1 MKNLVILLV
10 FIFNVIVVHG
20 QINIRIK
27 AMVISS
33 TTKITRV
40 DQDENGS
47 LNININHNDL
57 KRFKRQGFVHYS
69 DMGAKANGVSDD
81 MIFIMATHALANEYG
96 FDVKADNGGIYFVSG
111 KDNTAVITTNTDF
124 GSATFIIDDT
134 NVENRSASIFEV
146 RSQLNNISIEG
157 LKTLEKKQNHLDY
170 NLTDDYLVM
179 VSDDNV
185 RNYIRYGLNQN
196 KGRPQTDIFIMKKN
210 GDIDSTAPI
219 IWDFENITEIT
230 AMPIDKKKLTINGGR
245 FITIAN
251 QAPSKYTYYSRNI
264 SIKRSNVIIQNL
276 KHLIQGEGDH
286 GAPYR
291 GFISISDCSD
301 ILVKDCIMTGH
312 KTYRTIGG
320 AGKPVSMGSYDL
332 SVTRSINVSF
342 ENCRQTNDIN
352 DNTYWGIFA
361 SNYSKNISFDHCIF
375 SRFDAHMG
383 VYNATIRN
391 STLGYMGI
399 NAIGSG
405 KFYIENSTI
414 RGRSL
419 INLRSDYGS
428 TWEGSFIIRNCVFVP
443 SKRKSASVSLFSGSN
458 SGLHDFGY
466 TCYMPKS
473 ITIDQLHIDDSDQ
486 GEDYKTIVIFSNFNP
501 KMVNENFKEK
511 YPYIKTDK
519 VILKNVS
526 ISSDKKLNL
535 SENPF
540 MFRKVLVERE

>member
-1 MKNLVILLV
+1 MKNLLILFLFV
-10 FIFNVIVVHG
+10 FKISNVNG
-20 QINIRIK
+20 QIDDQSK
-27 AMVISS
+27 TVVISL
-33 TTKITRV
+33 TKKTTRV
-40 DQDENGS
+40 DQDVDGS
-47 LNININHNDL
+47 LNIKINRNDL
-57 KRFKRQGFVHYS
+57 KKFERQGFIRYG
-69 DMGAKANGVSDD
+69 DMGATGIGVSDD
-81 MIFIMATHALANEYG
+81 MMYIMATHALANRYG
-96 FDVKADNGGIYFVSG
+96 FDVKADNGAIYFVSG
-111 KDNTAVITTNTDF
+111 KENTAIITTNTDF
-124 GSATFIIDDT
+124 VNATFIIDDT

-146 RSQLNNISIEG
+146 RSQRNIISIEG
-157 LKTLEKKQNHLDY
+157 LKSLKKKQNHLDY
-170 NLTDDYLVM
+170 NLTDDCLVM

-230 AMPIDKKKLTINGGR
+230 AIPIDKNKLTINGGQ

-264 SIKRSNVIIQNL
+264 SIKRSNVIIKNL
-276 KHLIQGEGDH
+276 KHLIRGEGEH

-291 GFISISDCSD
+291 GFISISDCSNV
-301 ILVKDCIMTGH
+301 LVKDCVMTGH
-312 KTYRTIGG
+312 KTYRTIGA

-332 SVTRSINVSF
+332 SVTRSINISF

-443 SKRKSASVSLFSGSN
+443 SKRKSDYVSLFSGSN

-466 TCYMPKS
+466 ICYMPEM

-486 GEDYKTIVIFSNFNP
+486 GLDDKKIVIFSNFNP

-511 YPYIKTDK
+511 YPYIKTKK
-519 VILKNVS
+519 VILKNIS
-526 ISSDKKLNL
+526 ISSEKKLTL

-540 MFRKVLVERE
+540 MFKKVKVEKE